1 MVVSPSSLPVG
12 HLGQLPQPLY
22 HLQDTPTETRSF
34 SQLSQV
40 GLEQQ
45 SHATAQLQAG
55 ALPSSGQIQAG
66 SLGSIHGAGIQLQPA
81 PSGFRSQELSRNH
94 ILYLETS
101 MNEGMTSA
109 DASRS
114 PGSMGRAANVRT
126 VAAGMGASS
135 SDGGSLASLRKRSYE
150 ARSPESPLQGL
161 ISVPR
166 QGGEAGID
174 EEHVPLVKG
183 GGGIDEEDV
192 PLVKGGGGIDEED
205 VPLVKGE
212 AGIDEVDVPL
222 VKGEGGIDEEDVP
235 LVKGEGGI

>member
-1 MVVSPSSLPVG
+1 MVVSPSSLPAG

-34 SQLSQV
+34 SQLSHVAQ
-40 GLEQQ
+40 EQ

-101 MNEGMTSA
+101 MSEGMTSA
-109 DASRS
+109 AASRS

-126 VAAGMGASS
+126 VAAGMGPSS

-161 ISVPR
+161 IRCMYLTHPPSLSPPPNHHTYHTLTIPHPHTHTTPSPYHIHTYTT
-166 QGGEAGID
+166 QHI
-174 EEHVPLVKG
+174 HP
-183 GGGIDEEDV
+183 
-192 PLVKGGGGIDEED
+192 PS
-205 VPLVKGE
+205 
-212 AGIDEVDVPL
+212 
-222 VKGEGGIDEEDVP
+222 
-235 LVKGEGGI
+235 